1 MISLEELGRKAKK
14 ASREMNRL
22 GVTEKN
28 KGLEAVA
35 EALEAGCDRLLRE
48 NCLDVE
54 KAKESGMKES
64 LVDRLTLTE
73 QRIRGMA
80 EGIRQIV
87 ALADPVGEVVSMKT
101 TPLGMQIGQ
110 KRVPLGVIGIIYV
123 EEAMRCT
130 PIKRSRM

>member
-1 MISLEELGRKAKK
+1 MISLEEIGRKAKK

-101 TPLGMQIGQ
+101 TPLGKIG
-110 KRVPLGVIGIIYV
+110 RAHV
-123 EEAMRCT
+123 
-130 PIKRSRM
+130 